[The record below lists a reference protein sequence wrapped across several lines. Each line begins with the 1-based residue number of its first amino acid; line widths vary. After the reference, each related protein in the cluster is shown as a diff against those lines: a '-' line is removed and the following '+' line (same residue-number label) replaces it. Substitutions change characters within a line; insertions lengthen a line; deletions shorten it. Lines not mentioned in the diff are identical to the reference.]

1 MVVVLFSKEC
11 HRCHPSEG
19 VSEILRERERE
30 GGRKRGKERERVV
43 SLSSAG
49 RGAAREALKELPAV
63 LQNMP
68 KSCVKEKDEGVLSR
82 QRARAL

>member
-30 GGRKRGKERERVV
+30 GGRKRGKERESGIIIICWQGGGEGSTERVACCFTEHAKI
-43 SLSSAG
+43 LRKRKG
-49 RGAAREALKELPAV
+49 
-63 LQNMP
+63 
-68 KSCVKEKDEGVLSR
+68 
-82 QRARAL
+82 